1 MSSVFTR
8 RLDERPEL
16 YLNHELQPVSDD
28 SKIRAEFSSF
38 LGKLSRECV
47 PLDYVNW
54 KQIPDEE
61 KNSWWEFIK
70 VKMTHLLLVQLFTF
84 STFKVG
90 YFKYSTTNSI
100 QALQPWFQGEVSHY
114 LCRDFMSTFFDF
126 LNGIRSTSLWC
137 FPS

>member
-38 LGKLSRECV
+38 LGKLSWECV

-54 KQIPDEE
+54 KQIPAEE

-70 VKMTHLLLVQLFTF
+70 VKMTHLLFVQLFTF
-84 STFKVG
+84 STFKLG

-100 QALQPWFQGEVSHY
+100 Q
-114 LCRDFMSTFFDF
+114 F
-126 LNGIRSTSLWC
+126 LYFI
-137 FPS
+137 

>member
-84 STFKVG
+84 STFKLG

-100 QALQPWFQGEVSHY
+100 Q
-114 LCRDFMSTFFDF
+114 FFYF
-126 LNGIRSTSLWC
+126 I
-137 FPS
+137 